1 MARAQEAPVAKWTT
15 DQIPDQSGTI
25 AVVTGANSGLGY
37 HTTLELARKG
47 AKVVLGCRDEGR
59 GNAAVA
65 RIHVQVPDAE
75 LEVRSLDLSDLTSVQ
90 AFAESV
96 ATDLPGIDVLV
107 NNAGVMAIPKRQTTA
122 QGFEMQLGTNH
133 LGHVALAARLA
144 PVLRPGARVVGVTS
158 TAHRFGTIDFDD
170 LQKERSYSP
179 WSAYGQSKLANLLY
193 GWELDR
199 RAQQSGWPVSGLT
212 AHPGYSA
219 TNLQTSSSG
228 PSAGG
233 KGRLQTLGMKIA
245 NKVIAQSDAQ
255 GALPQ
260 LYAATSPDAEGGGF
274 YAPDRFNE
282 QRGHPTEA
290 KPAKGAAA
298 NRTDGTAARLWDL
311 SEELVGVSFD
321 PSAAG

>member
-1 MARAQEAPVAKWTT
+1 MAGAQEAPVAKWTA
-15 DQIPDQSGTI
+15 DQIPDQAGRV
-25 AVVTGANSGLGY
+25 AVVTGANSGLGF
-37 HTTLELARKG
+37 HTALELARKG
-47 AKVVLGCRDEGR
+47 ARVVLGCRDEGR

-65 RIHVQVPDAE
+65 RIHAEVPDAV

-90 AFAESV
+90 VFAEGV
-96 ATDLPGIDVLV
+96 AADLPGIDVLV
-107 NNAGVMAIPKRQTTA
+107 NNAGVMAIPERETTA
-122 QGFEMQLGTNH
+122 QGFELQLGTNH
-133 LGHVALAARLA
+133 LGHVALTARLA
-144 PVLRPGARVVGVTS
+144 PVLRPGARVVGVSS
-158 TAHRFGTIDFDD
+158 TAHQFGTIDFDD
-170 LQKERSYSP
+170 LQKERSYGP
-179 WSAYGQSKLANLLY
+179 WSAYGQSKLANLLF

-199 RAQQSGWPVSGLT
+199 RAKEAGWNLEGLT

-219 TNLQTSSSG
+219 TNLQTSG
-228 PSAGG
+228 PSHGG
-233 KGRLQTLGMKIA
+233 KGTLQTFAMKIA

-298 NRTDGTAARLWDL
+298 NRTDGTAARLWDV
-311 SEELVGVSFD
+311 SEQLVGVSFD
-321 PSAAG
+321 PAARS